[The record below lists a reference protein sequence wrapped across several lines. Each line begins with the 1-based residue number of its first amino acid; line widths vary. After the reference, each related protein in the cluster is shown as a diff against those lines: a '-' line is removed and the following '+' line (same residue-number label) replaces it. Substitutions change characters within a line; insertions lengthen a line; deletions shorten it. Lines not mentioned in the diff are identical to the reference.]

1 MMTLSSRL
9 FAVCGAALLL
19 LTLSVD
25 AALNVNMK
33 LASSKVA
40 LTADALEVAIIVTP
54 NQPKL
59 KHLTLE
65 TLVDTSGAAVLSGL
79 TVKGNG
85 SKFVAKLSS
94 NEKLQA
100 GMYKLKVSA
109 VDEETK
115 ESAYQ
120 VLQLKVTT
128 PVEVAYAKV
137 NGRKFAVTDK
147 LSGHRFSASAD
158 DTLKMEVKLQQKHDK
173 TPVAAHQAFLRFT
186 HLTEKT
192 ETYFVLT
199 ADKALTHST
208 TLQFAALSKKF
219 DYQSGAHH
227 LELILGASTFESAIV
242 WDLGNVEL
250 MLGASPPETPSPLYA
265 KPLLHESD
273 TTLKALPEI
282 EHVMRQDDPRPP
294 ITVSLAFLGAVLAPL
309 FFFLIF
315 VVRLGLNVK
324 RLFEGS
330 MFVFGSIFLL
340 SLGAIF
346 ALFGLYWLELTMF
359 RTLGYLSVLGA
370 VNLWSGHFALKS
382 LAEKPAKKTT
392 KLE

>member
-128 PVEVAYAKV
+128 PVEVASAKV

-208 TLQFAALSKKF
+208 TLQFAALNKKF

-315 VVRLGLNVK
+315 VVRLRLNVK

-330 MFVFGSIFLL
+330 MFVFGSVFLL

-370 VNLWSGHFALKS
+370 VNLWSGHFALKR
-382 LAEKPAKKTT
+382 LAENPAKKTT